1 MSKST
6 SRGRGG
12 AAVSAGGDGAGVPAL
27 RELDWLMLATLGLC
41 CLGLVMSVSVLGS
54 ELGIGPI
61 RAMKQQGGKLLAAL
75 VAFLFAALLPMGLV
89 RRLSMPAF
97 LASTLCCLMPLVISH
112 HVNGAHRWIKFGS
125 FQFQPVEPAR
135 FFMVLA
141 VAWLLARV
149 GSGVRTFRRGFVP
162 AVCCAGLL
170 AGALVCQPD
179 HGNAL
184 IVLVLGS
191 MLALVAG
198 VRFVHFLPFA
208 VPAMLGFAWIATR
221 HEYVQK
227 RLQELMETRPGS
239 QVGLGLI
246 ALASGGITGQGLGQ
260 GWMKM
265 HYVPEAHNDFVF
277 AIIGE
282 EFGFLGSLF
291 VLAAFT
297 TIGCVGYRLAMKMRD
312 PFHRYVVCGYSLL
325 ICMQAA
331 ANLLV
336 VSGWAPAKGIDLPF
350 VSTGGTSLMFCLAA
364 IGLIGNAA
372 RSDRAGEFS
381 TFQDSKS
388 AVSVPWRV

>member
-1 MSKST
+1 MSKPS
-6 SRGRGG
+6 SRQRGSHAALAG
-12 AAVSAGGDGAGVPAL
+12 DAAVGTGPL

-54 ELGIGPI
+54 EPGFGPI
-61 RAMKQQGGKLLAAL
+61 RAMKQQGGKMLAAL
-75 VAFLFAALLPMGLV
+75 VVFLFAALMPIRLV
-89 RRLSMPAF
+89 RRLAMPAF
-97 LASTLCCLMPLVISH
+97 LASTLCCLMPLVVASH
-112 HVNGAHRWIKFGS
+112 VKGAHRWIKFGG

-141 VAWLLARV
+141 IAWLLARA
-149 GSGVRTFRRGFVP
+149 GKNTASFRRGFVP
-162 AVCCAGLL
+162 ATCCAGLL
-170 AGALVCQPD
+170 AAALMCQPD

-184 IVLVLGS
+184 IVLALGS
-191 MLALVAG
+191 VMALVAG
-198 VRFVHFLPFA
+198 VRFMHFLPFA
-208 VPAMLGFAWIATR
+208 LPALVGFAYMATR
-221 HEYVQK
+221 HEYVQR
-227 RLQELMETRPGS
+227 RLAEMMETKPGS

-246 ALASGGITGQGLGQ
+246 ALASGGVTGQGLGQ

-297 TIGCVGYRLAMKMRD
+297 TIGLVGYRIATKLRD

-325 ICMQAA
+325 LCMQAA

-372 RSDRAGEFS
+372 RSDRSGEFA
-381 TFQDSKS
+381 TFQDPES

>member
-1 MSKST
+1 MSRSASKS
-6 SRGRGG
+6 RGG
-12 AAVSAGGDGAGVPAL
+12 VAASTSGNADHGTSL

-54 ELGIGPI
+54 EPGFGPI

-75 VAFLFAALLPMGLV
+75 VVFLFAALLPIRLV

-97 LASTLCCLMPLVISH
+97 LASTLCCLMPLVIAH
-112 HVNGAHRWIKFGS
+112 HVKGAHRWIKFGS

-141 VAWLLARV
+141 IAWLLARA
-149 GSGVRTFRRGFVP
+149 GHNVRSFRFGFLP
-162 AVCCAGLL
+162 AVSCAVLL
-170 AGALVCQPD
+170 AGALLCQPD

-184 IVLVLGS
+184 IVLTLGG
-191 MLALVAG
+191 MLALIAG
-198 VRFVHFLPFA
+198 VRMLHFLPFGVA
-208 VPAMLGFAWIATR
+208 GMMAFGWLATR
-221 HEYVQK
+221 HGYVQE
-227 RLQELMETRPGS
+227 RLAAMFDTRPGS

-246 ALASGGITGQGLGQ
+246 ALASGGVFGQGLGQ

-277 AIIGE
+277 AIVGE

-297 TIGCVGYRLAMKMRD
+297 TIGLVGYRLAMKMRD

-325 ICMQAA
+325 ICLQAA

-381 TFQDSKS
+381 TFQDSQP
-388 AVSVPWRV
+388 AVSAPWRV